1 MSDYPKAAMSRPT
14 PDFSAAHALLRG
26 EVDAPRL
33 AGVSVGLWRDG
44 QVLDAF
50 CTGWADR
57 EQAIPLALDTVHR
70 AFSNSKLMTSV
81 LALRLVDAG
90 LLALDEPVSTWLPPL
105 AHLRVLRPGATALD
119 QTQALEQAITLR
131 HLLSHQAG
139 FSHGVFDPGSLIF
152 EGYKALGVRRP
163 DTTLAQMIDAM
174 AQLPLLYQPGQ
185 GWEYSMATDVLAR
198 VIEVVT
204 GQTFGEALQTGLF
217 GPLGMVDSGFV
228 LRPDQ
233 VPRFAAL
240 YGGNLADPQQSGLQR
255 LDDLP
260 WRGAYLSPVA
270 RQSGAGGLFTT
281 QADMLRLLQ
290 QLLPGW
296 SSFLQPATLAEA
308 LRDQLPPE
316 HSVRFEQTG
325 AIPSLGFG
333 LAGAITRSASTLQP
347 NTPVGECQW
356 GGLAGT
362 HWWVDPAS
370 GLVGAMMTQRYFG
383 FWNPFW
389 YAYKQEMYAA
399 LQASDAA

>member
-1 MSDYPKAAMSRPT
+1 MSRPT
-14 PDFSAAHALLRG
+14 PDFSAAHALLRD
-26 EVDAPRL
+26 EVAAPRL

-44 QVLDAF
+44 QALDAF

-57 EQAIPLALDTVHR
+57 EQAMPLALDTVHR

-90 LLALDEPVSTWLPPL
+90 QLALDEPVSTWLPQL

-119 QTQALEQAITLR
+119 QTQALQQPITLR

-139 FSHGVFDPGSLIF
+139 LSHGVFDPGSLIF
-152 EGYKALGVRRP
+152 EGYKAAGVRRP
-163 DTTLAQMIDAM
+163 DTTLAQMIEAM
-174 AQLPLLYQPGQ
+174 APLPLLYQPGQ

-204 GQTFGEALQTGLF
+204 GQSFGEALQTDLF
-217 GPLGMVDSGFV
+217 GPLDMVDSGFV

-233 VPRFAAL
+233 APRFAAL
-240 YGGNLADPQQSGLQR
+240 YIGNLADPQQSGLQR
-255 LDDLP
+255 LDDVP
-260 WRGAYLSPVA
+260 WPGAYLNPVA

-281 QADMLRLLQ
+281 QADMLRLLH
-290 QLLPGW
+290 QLLPGRSTW
-296 SSFLQPATLAEA
+296 LRPGTLAE
-308 LRDQLPPE
+308 LYRDQLPPE
-316 HSVRFEQTG
+316 RSVRFEQTG

-333 LAGAITRSASTLQP
+333 LVGAITRSASTLQP

-362 HWWVDPAS
+362 HWWMDPAS
-370 GLVGAMMTQRYFG
+370 GVVGVLMTQRHFG

-389 YAYKQEMYAA
+389 YAYKHQMYAA
-399 LQASDAA
+399 LQVADAADAA